1 MLLYRILTVLV
12 IAPLFFW
19 VNLYAS
25 DAWFNLFWLALVAL
39 AAREWGGLLHWPPRR
54 QWKYALINAGIA
66 ALGLLLLE
74 YGLGGV
80 AKSRLLFY
88 ILAAAA
94 LLWLFAVPYALYR
107 YGRDQR
113 LNLPDSLLAVAGSIM
128 LLAFVWATVAI
139 QRMIGGGGLLGL
151 FIIVWCSDIGA
162 YFAGRRFGKR
172 KLAEK
177 ISPKKTVEGFLGG
190 FLAAMLAA
198 VVLSF
203 CVKLPLSLCAFLPL
217 TAVVVIYAAIG
228 DLWESVLK
236 RRAGIKDSSN
246 ILPGHGG
253 ILDRI
258 DSWLSAM
265 VLWAAG
271 FLYANIF

>member
-39 AAREWGGLLHWPPRR
+39 AAREWGGLLRWPPRR

-139 QRMIGGGGLLGL
+139 QRMIGGSGLLGL

-190 FLAAMLAA
+190 SWRQCWQRWYCHFA
-198 VVLSF
+198 SN
-203 CVKLPLSLCAFLPL
+203 CRSAFAP
-217 TAVVVIYAAIG
+217 
-228 DLWESVLK
+228 SC
-236 RRAGIKDSSN
+236 R
-246 ILPGHGG
+246 
-253 ILDRI
+253 
-258 DSWLSAM
+258 
-265 VLWAAG
+265 
-271 FLYANIF
+271 

>member
-25 DAWFNLFWLALVAL
+25 DAWFNLFWLTLVAL
-39 AAREWGGLLHWPPRR
+39 AAREWGGLLRWPPRR

-139 QRMIGGGGLLGL
+139 QRERSARSLYHRLVQRHRRLFRRSPLWQTQTGGKNQPEKNRGRLPWRLPGGN
-151 FIIVWCSDIGA
+151 
-162 YFAGRRFGKR
+162 AGSGGTVILRQTAAQPLRLPAADRCGGHLRRHRRPLGKR
-172 KLAEK
+172 AQA
-177 ISPKKTVEGFLGG
+177 P
-190 FLAAMLAA
+190 
-198 VVLSF
+198 
-203 CVKLPLSLCAFLPL
+203 
-217 TAVVVIYAAIG
+217 
-228 DLWESVLK
+228 
-236 RRAGIKDSSN
+236 RRYQGQQQHPARSRWH
-246 ILPGHGG
+246 P
-253 ILDRI
+253 
-258 DSWLSAM
+258 
-265 VLWAAG
+265 
-271 FLYANIF
+271 

>member
-25 DAWFNLFWLALVAL
+25 DAWFNLFWPALVAL
-39 AAREWGGLLHWPPRR
+39 AAREWGGLLRWPPRR

-139 QRMIGGGGLLGL
+139 QRMIGGSGLLGL
-151 FIIVWCSDIGA
+151 FIIV
-162 YFAGRRFGKR
+162 FTFN
-172 KLAEK
+172 
-177 ISPKKTVEGFLGG
+177 FL
-190 FLAAMLAA
+190 
-198 VVLSF
+198 F
-203 CVKLPLSLCAFLPL
+203 CREVNGVFVFVDTNFTLRDFH
-217 TAVVVIYAAIG
+217 VVV
-228 DLWESVLK
+228 
-236 RRAGIKDSSN
+236 SSPFHSRDVVFVYLVKECDD
-246 ILPGHGG
+246 IAL
-253 ILDRI
+253 
-258 DSWLSAM
+258 
-265 VLWAAG
+265 
-271 FLYANIF
+271 

>member
-19 VNLYAS
+19 VNLYA
-25 DAWFNLFWLALVAL
+25 DDVWFNGFWLALIAL
-39 AAREWGGLLHWPPRR
+39 AAREWGGLLRWPLRR
-54 QWKYALINAGIA
+54 QWKYALINTGIA

-88 ILAAAA
+88 FLATAAF
-94 LLWLFAVPYALYR
+94 LWLFIVPYALYR
-107 YGRDQR
+107 YGREQR
-113 LNLPDSLLAVAGSIM
+113 LNLPDSVLAVAGSVM

-139 QRMIGGGGLLGL
+139 QRMIGGSGLLGL

-162 YFAGRRFGKR
+162 YFAGRYYGKH

-177 ISPKKTVEGFLGG
+177 ISPKKTVEGFVGG

-198 VVLSF
+198 LVLTF
-203 CVKLPLSLCAFLPL
+203 VVKLPLGICPFLPL
-217 TAVVVIYAAIG
+217 TPLVFTPPPAAALG
-228 DLWESVLK
+228 ESVLN

-271 FLYANIF
+271 FLYANLF